1 MFNLTGKI
9 AIVTGSA
16 RGIGQSIAVELA
28 KQGANVVVTDIIPGN
43 ATVNKIKALKRKSF
57 FVKVDVSK
65 KEEIE
70 NVVMETIKKFKK
82 IDILVNNAG
91 IFQPSPTESL
101 KEEDWEKT
109 ININLKGYFLFAQSV
124 GRHMLK
130 RKKGNIINIASVA
143 GIRGYAQSAAYCSSK
158 GGINLLTKSLAADWS
173 PQGIRVNSI
182 CPGIIETA
190 MTKDILANK
199 KTKQGML
206 MKIPVRRIGKP
217 IDIAGGA
224 VFLAS
229 DASSYITGQE
239 LVIDGG
245 WTSVL

>member
-1 MFNLTGKI
+1 MFNLTGQI

-28 KQGANVVVTDIIPGN
+28 RQGANVVVTDIIPGN

-91 IFQPSPTESL
+91 IFQVGPSETFS
-101 KEEDWEKT
+101 EEDWEKT
-109 ININLKGYFLFAQSV
+109 ININLKGYFLFAQTV
-124 GRHMLK
+124 GKHMLK
-130 RKKGNIINIASVA
+130 KKKGCIINVASVA
-143 GIRGYAQSAAYCSSK
+143 GIRGYAQAAAYCASK
-158 GGINLLTKSLAADWS
+158 GGINLLTKSLAAEWS
-173 PQGIRVNSI
+173 PLGIRVNSI

-190 MTKDILANK
+190 MTKDLLADK
-199 KTKQGML
+199 KTKQGMI
-206 MKIPVRRIGKP
+206 MKVPLRRTGKP

-245 WTSVL
+245 WTCTL